1 LNSRH
6 SPGRWIG
13 RALPRFEDDALLT
26 GAGRFTDDVSL
37 PGEVFAAFVRS
48 PHAHARIAGID
59 AGAALAAPGALAVF
73 TGRDVMEEKLQPVP
87 FARIHKRPDGSEI
100 TMPPRHALT
109 PDVARF
115 AGDAVAMVVASTRSQ
130 ALDAAELVEVDWDPL
145 PAVADLARAASA
157 AAPAVW
163 APAFTAEHGNIAA
176 LYRNGERA
184 AVEEAFAKAAHLVS
198 LRLVNQRVVANP
210 LEPRSIL
217 ASHAAGRFTVHTPS
231 QNVHQARAQLSAMFG
246 LPEDR
251 FHVLCGHVGGGFGTR
266 GYVYPEHAAL
276 CLASRRLGRP
286 VKWTAWRSENFL
298 SEVHGRDNI
307 STAELALDAEHR
319 FLALRIVTLANCGAY
334 ASNFGTA
341 VPALSGARAAT
352 GVYAI
357 PLLDHEVRIIL
368 TNTVPVDAYRGAGRP
383 EIGYLLERLVARA
396 AAQLGVD
403 PVWLRAKNMVSA
415 AQMPYRNAAGST
427 CDTGDFGMILRVALR
442 EADWTGLDA
451 RRAQARQRGRFYGG
465 GIGAY
470 VEVSGG
476 ARLTERVPM
485 AVDADGTVTAVSGVM
500 GIGQGIST
508 AFAQIVAETLGVA
521 PRQVRVVCGDSDRV
535 DTGGGA
541 GGSRG
546 LQVGGSA
553 MLAAA
558 RAMVEAGRRLAAT
571 ELEAAEADVAFEGGR
586 FRIAGT
592 DRGIG
597 LFELA
602 GRQPGGR
609 IECVET
615 TTVPA
620 QTWPNGAQ
628 VCEVEVD
635 PETGLVRVARMTAV
649 DDVGN
654 VINPLIAEG
663 QVQGGIAQGV
673 GQALLEHSVYDEEGQ
688 LLTGSFMDYAMPRA
702 DLLPEL
708 RTRFDPSFPT
718 QLNPLGAKGAGEAG
732 CHGATPAVVNAV
744 LDALREFGVKELDMP
759 LTPEKV
765 WRAMQCG
772 PQMEGMP

>member
-1 LNSRH
+1 LSSGPSH
-6 SPGRWIG
+6 ARWIG
-13 RALPRFEDDALLT
+13 RALPRIEDHALLT

-37 PGEVFAAFVRS
+37 PGEAHAAFVRS

-59 AGAALAAPGALAVF
+59 AAPALAAPGVLAVY
-73 TGRDVMEEKLQPVP
+73 TGRDVLDEQLQPVP
-87 FARIHKRPDGSEI
+87 FVRIHKRPDGSEI
-100 TMPPRHALT
+100 TTPPRHALT

-115 AGDAVAMVVASTRSQ
+115 VGDAVAMVVAATRSQ
-130 ALDAAELVEVDWDPL
+130 ALDAAERVEVDWDPL
-145 PAVADLARAASA
+145 PAAADLERAASA
-157 AAPAVW
+157 DAPAVW
-163 APAFTAEHGNIAA
+163 VPAFTREHGNIAA
-176 LYRNGERA
+176 LYRNGDRVAVERA
-184 AVEEAFAKAAHLVS
+184 FAQAAHLVR

-210 LEPRSIL
+210 LEPRCIL
-217 ASHAAGRFTVHTPS
+217 ANHAGGRFSVYTPS
-231 QNVHQARAQLSAMFG
+231 QNVHQARAQLAAMFG
-246 LPEDR
+246 LAEDR
-251 FHVLCGHVGGGFGTR
+251 FRILCGHVGGGFGTR
-266 GYVYPEHAAL
+266 GYIYPEHAAL

-298 SEVHGRDNI
+298 SEVHGRDNL

-319 FLALRIVTLANCGAY
+319 FLALRIFTLANCGAY

-383 EIGYLLERLVARA
+383 EIGYLVERLVARA
-396 AAQLGVD
+396 ATQLGVD
-403 PVWLRAKNMVSA
+403 PVWLRAKNIVSA
-415 AQMPYRNAAGST
+415 AHMPYRNAAGST
-427 CDTGDFGMILRVALR
+427 CDTGDFGMILRAALR
-442 EADWTGLDA
+442 EGDWTGLEA
-451 RRAQARQRGRFYGG
+451 RRGEARRRGRLYGG

-470 VEVSGG
+470 VEVAGG

-485 AVDADGTVTAVSGVM
+485 TVDADGTVTAVSGVM
-500 GIGQGIST
+500 GIGQGIAT
-508 AFAQIVAETLGVA
+508 AFAQIVAEQLGVA
-521 PRQVRVVCGDSDRV
+521 PEQVRVVCGDSDRV
-535 DTGGGA
+535 DIGGGA

-558 RAMVEAGRRLAAT
+558 RALAESGRKLAAR
-571 ELEAAEADVAFEGGR
+571 ELEAAVADIAFENGV

-635 PETGLVRVARMTAV
+635 PETGVVRVARMTAV
-649 DDVGN
+649 DDIGN

-673 GQALLEHSVYDEEGQ
+673 GQALVEQAVYDGEGQ

-702 DLLPEL
+702 DLLPDL
-708 RTRFDPSFPT
+708 RTRFELSFPT

-744 LDALREFGVKELDMP
+744 LDALREFGVTELDMP

-765 WRAMQCG
+765 WRAINQANRADA
-772 PQMEGMP
+772 